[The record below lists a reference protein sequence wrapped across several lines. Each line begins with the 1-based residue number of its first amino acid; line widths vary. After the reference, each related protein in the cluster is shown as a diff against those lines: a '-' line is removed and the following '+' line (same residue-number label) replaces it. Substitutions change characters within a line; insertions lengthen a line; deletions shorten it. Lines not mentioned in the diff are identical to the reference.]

1 MTRFDING
9 VYKVDNIFEIE
20 GFPKTITV
28 YGKTINGPDIYLITD
43 IGRFILYETDDYEYM
58 LLGNSETSP
67 RVMSTDKVK

>member
-9 VYKVDNIFEIE
+9 VYKVYNIFKIA

-43 IGRFILYETDDYEYM
+43 IGRFVLYETNDYEYT
-58 LLGNSETSP
+58 LLGSTDMSP
-67 RVMSTDKVK
+67 KVVATDKVK